1 MAGSRKSALGRGF
14 EDLFSNT
21 EIVEKEVNIKPEH
34 EGSGKDIVYIDINE
48 IKPNR
53 TQPRKFFDAEKIKEL
68 AESIKKYGVIQPIML
83 RPEALGYEI
92 VAGERRW
99 RAAREAGL
107 KVVPALVRDLDEEQN
122 MFIALIEN
130 IQREDLN
137 PIEEARAY
145 DEMSQKYRM
154 TQEEISNS
162 MGKSRPYIAN
172 MLRLLKLNE
181 KVQDLVLQG
190 MISQGHG
197 KILAGIQNK
206 DKQLKLANETVSKNL
221 TVRQLEKLA
230 AGKEKLCSEKNR
242 SAKKSREILNV
253 EEELKIL
260 LGTKVE
266 IKSDGKKGIIEIE
279 FYSREELERLYEIMK
294 EAADV

>member
-1 MAGSRKSALGRGF
+1 MAGSRKNALGRGF

-266 IKSDGKKGIIEIE
+266 IKSDGKKGTIEIE

>member
-14 EDLFSNT
+14 KDLFSNT

-253 EEELKIL
+253 EEELKTL

-266 IKSDGKKGIIEIE
+266 IKSDGKKGTIEIE

>member
-230 AGKEKLCSEKNR
+230 AGKEKLCSERNR

-253 EEELKIL
+253 EEELKTL

-266 IKSDGKKGIIEIE
+266 IKSDGKKGTIEIE

>member
-172 MLRLLKLNE
+172 MLRLLKLSE

-266 IKSDGKKGIIEIE
+266 IKSDGKKGTIEIE

>member
-130 IQREDLN
+130 VQREDLN

-253 EEELKIL
+253 EEELKTL

-266 IKSDGKKGIIEIE
+266 IKSDGKKGTIEIE

>member
-206 DKQLKLANETVSKNL
+206 DKQLKLANATVSKNL

-253 EEELKIL
+253 EEELKTL

-266 IKSDGKKGIIEIE
+266 IKSDGKKGTIEIE

>member
-1 MAGSRKSALGRGF
+1 MAGSRKNALGRGF

-48 IKPNR
+48 VKPNR

-137 PIEEARAY
+137 HIEEARAY

-230 AGKEKLCSEKNR
+230 ADKEKLCSEKNR

-253 EEELKIL
+253 EEELKTL

-266 IKSDGKKGIIEIE
+266 IKSDGKKGTIEIE

>member
-1 MAGSRKSALGRGF
+1 MTGSRKSALGRGF

-253 EEELKIL
+253 EEELKTL

-266 IKSDGKKGIIEIE
+266 IKSDGKKGTIEIE

>member
-206 DKQLKLANETVSKNL
+206 DKQLKLANETISKNL

-230 AGKEKLCSEKNR
+230 AGKEKFCSEKNR

-253 EEELKIL
+253 EEELKTL

-266 IKSDGKKGIIEIE
+266 IKSDGKKGTIEIE

>member
-253 EEELKIL
+253 EEELKTL

-266 IKSDGKKGIIEIE
+266 IKSDGKKGTIEIE

>member
-230 AGKEKLCSEKNR
+230 ADKEKLCSEKNR

-253 EEELKIL
+253 EEELKTL

-266 IKSDGKKGIIEIE
+266 IKSDGKKGTIEIE

>member
-206 DKQLKLANETVSKNL
+206 DKQLKLANETVNKNL

-253 EEELKIL
+253 EEELKTL

-266 IKSDGKKGIIEIE
+266 IKSDGKKGTIEIE

>member
-1 MAGSRKSALGRGF
+1 MAGSRKNALGRGF

-230 AGKEKLCSEKNR
+230 ADKEKLCSEKNR

-253 EEELKIL
+253 EEELKTL

-266 IKSDGKKGIIEIE
+266 IKSDGKKGTIEIE

>member
-145 DEMSQKYRM
+145 AEMSQKYRM

-253 EEELKIL
+253 EEELKTL

-266 IKSDGKKGIIEIE
+266 IKSDGKKGTIEIE

>member
-266 IKSDGKKGIIEIE
+266 IKSDGKKGTIEIE

>member
-1 MAGSRKSALGRGF
+1 MAGSRKNALGRGF

-34 EGSGKDIVYIDINE
+34 EGSGEDIVYIDINE

-266 IKSDGKKGIIEIE
+266 IKSDGKKGTIEIE

-294 EAADV
+294 EPADV